1 MTTAALSD
9 GPGKA
14 GVLSIMRHHRD
25 DTMRRARIALPILLG
40 VIVAIWGCT
49 TPSSSNNEAKT
60 LEGRVA
66 KIEKELKTTQDQLKL
81 EQTRAA
87 DAERDRDLARVVVKQ
102 RTDDLAKSRGEL
114 EAVQKDLKALLGRVD
129 LALGVQKPTT
139 TEVSLIPPVEG
150 IK

>member
-1 MTTAALSD
+1 
-9 GPGKA
+9 
-14 GVLSIMRHHRD
+14 
-25 DTMRRARIALPILLG
+25 MRRARIALPILLG

-49 TPSSSNNEAKT
+49 TPSTNNEAKS

-87 DAERDRDLARVVVKQ
+87 DAERERDLARGLVKQ

-114 EAVQKDLKALLGRVD
+114 EVVQKDLKALLGRVD
-129 LALGVQKPTT
+129 VALGNYKPT
-139 TEVSLIPPVEG
+139 TEVSLVPPLEG
-150 IK
+150 LK